1 MKRAVIALVLASPAA
16 VFAQTPAWQT
26 LVEATTA
33 FARADSVVGWSLVH
47 VRGDRIVAHYEA
59 GLADRAQG
67 QRVNENTIYHW
78 ASTTKTLTAVAI
90 MQLRDRGLLSL
101 DDKVTRWIPELRKVH
116 NQFGSMDDVTIRMLL
131 SHSAGFQ
138 NPTWPYGAGRAWEPF
153 EPMDWE
159 QLVAM
164 MPYQELLFAP
174 GSRYGYSNPAFIYL
188 GRIIELLT
196 GDPYQVYIHK
206 NLWAPLGMTRS
217 YFNSTPRHLT
227 RDRSA
232 SYLRVRDAVG
242 GRARD
247 TLLDRGREFHTGITT
262 ANGGWNA
269 PVADVA
275 RWVSFLLGS
284 VPADSVVLKR
294 SSLEEMWRPVV
305 PVDSGQR
312 MGLSFFLSAEQ
323 GVRYVS
329 HSGHQQGF
337 HLFTMLAPDRGA
349 GVIFAFNTAADDGT
363 PAPPYDAMLIAA
375 RALLRSGR

>member
-1 MKRAVIALVLASPAA
+1 MRAGAALLLLLLPVRAAAQASGWQALVD
-16 VFAQTPAWQT
+16 
-26 LVEATTA
+26 ATTA

-47 VRGDRIVAHYEA
+47 VRGDRVVAHYEA
-59 GLADRAQG
+59 GLADRSAG
-67 QRVNENTIYHW
+67 QRVDQNTIYHW

-101 DDKVTRWIPELRKVH
+101 DDKVTKWIPELRRVH
-116 NQFGSMDDVTIRMLL
+116 NGFGSMDDVTIRMLL

-138 NPTWPYGAGRAWEPF
+138 NPTWPYGEGRAWEPF

-196 GDPYQVYIHK
+196 GDPYQVYIQK

-217 YFNSTPRHLT
+217 YFNYTPRHLL
-227 RDRSA
+227 RDRSD
-232 SYLRVRDAVG
+232 SYLRVRDSLG
-242 GRARD
+242 GRVRD
-247 TLLDRGREFHTGITT
+247 TLFDRGREFHTGITT

-275 RWVSFLLGS
+275 RWVSFLLGA
-284 VPADSVVLKR
+284 VPADTIVLRR

-305 PVDSGQR
+305 QMDSTQH
-312 MGLSFFLSAEQ
+312 MGLSFFLSTDQ
-323 GVRYVS
+323 GVRYVA

-337 HLFTMLAPDRGA
+337 HLYTMLAPERGA

-363 PAPPYDAMLIAA
+363 PAPPYAAMMAAA
-375 RALLRSGR
+375 RALLRSSR